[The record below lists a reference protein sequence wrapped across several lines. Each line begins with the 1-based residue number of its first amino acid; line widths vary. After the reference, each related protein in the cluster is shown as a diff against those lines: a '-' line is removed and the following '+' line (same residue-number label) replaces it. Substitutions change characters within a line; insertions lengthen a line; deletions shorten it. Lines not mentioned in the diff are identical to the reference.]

1 MGKMINSLN
10 GPLSTE
16 DMGVTLMHEHIL
28 QATWSMRMNFPDWF
42 NYDEFIG
49 YGTEDVR
56 RTKEIGVKTLVD
68 QTPACLGRDIKA
80 MKEIA
85 DNTGIQVLAST
96 GFFHTENQWTF
107 NRSAESFLKCL
118 MWDIEKG
125 IQGTDI
131 RPALIKCATDKSG
144 ITEINRT
151 MLHAHAMAAKES
163 GLPIATHSWFG
174 NRSGMGQM
182 DIFEEYGLNPAKILI
197 GHCGDT
203 NDIGFLEELLSRG
216 CYIGLDRFG
225 DDAKNPLENR
235 VDTLV
240 KLCER
245 GWIKQIMI
253 SHDYASFVDIGP
265 FEWEQFHDKDP
276 DDAVYNSR
284 YIHRYALPALRERG
298 LGEKEIEQIMVGNP
312 RAFFEA

>member
-1 MGKMINSLN
+1 MGKMINSIS
-10 GPLSTE
+10 GPLSTDE
-16 DMGVTLMHEHIL
+16 LGVTLMHEHIL

-56 RTKEIGVKTLVD
+56 RTKDIGVKTLVD
-68 QTPACLGRDIKA
+68 QTPVCLGRDVKA

-85 DNTGIQVLAST
+85 DNTGMQVLVST

-107 NRSAESFLKCL
+107 NRSTESFFKCL

-131 RPALIKCATDKSG
+131 RPALIKCATDKAG
-144 ITEINRT
+144 ITEINRK
-151 MLHAHAMAAKES
+151 MLHAHAMAARES

-182 DIFEEYGLNPAKILI
+182 DIFEEYSLDPKKILI

-203 NDIGFLEELLSRG
+203 NDIGYLEELLSRG

-225 DDAKNPLENR
+225 DDAKNPLEDR
-235 VDTLV
+235 VDTLI

-245 GWIKQIMI
+245 GWISQLMI

-265 FEWEQFHDKDP
+265 FEWEQFREKDP

-284 YIHRYALPALRERG
+284 YIHRYAIPALRERG
-298 LGEKEIEQIMVGNP
+298 FAQEDITQIMAENP
-312 RAFFEA
+312 KAFFEA